1 MSSMY
6 NPDLTRI
13 NRPKRQIIGPAQ
25 QFVNDEMGSEE
36 MGPPSAS
43 QRFINSST
51 NENGPSMDYVNE
63 QRSPV
68 DVSTGPDGGESE
80 TQTLARD
87 DSSEAPKAAKNY
99 IQSYMADPEWQKA
112 HADEDDI
119 AEKLAPGIGSMIL
132 DRLTRGAYGQARARQ
147 LDAARYK
154 KREVERRYL
163 AIRDDERMAVDDV
176 QRENAGIANNVNAH
190 QRFIKDKEE
199 LEENRATRGYVL
211 SEAEKKVQEADARIG
226 LLTAQT
232 EKTRASMA
240 ADKIFNIPANTDAYS
255 YDQST
260 NKATKVASGP
270 PPVFSPNGTARQDP
284 SIPSASTVQ
293 RGEESRMQAILTV
306 VTQLQDAQARG
317 DGRLAGLSHSDLV
330 KKATEEVDGIGGNST
345 PQAAPQYADMGS
357 TLAAWLGM
365 WNAGGSGWG
374 GFTPTPS
381 ATPEPKRVP
390 LRIVNG
396 TAVPR

>member
-68 DVSTGPDGGESE
+68 DLSMGPDAGESE
-80 TQTLARD
+80 AQALAKD

-112 HADEDDI
+112 HSDEDDI
-119 AEKLAPGIGSMIL
+119 VEKLAPGIGNMIL
-132 DRLTRGAYGQARARQ
+132 DRLTKGAYSQHRAMQ
-147 LDAARYK
+147 LDAARHT

-163 AIRDDERMAVDDV
+163 AIRDDERQAVIDV
-176 QRENAGIANNVNAH
+176 QNENAGIANNVNAH
-190 QRFIKDKEE
+190 QRFIKDKQE
-199 LEENRATRGYVL
+199 LELDRDIRGYVL

-284 SIPSASTVQ
+284 SIPSASVIQ
-293 RGEESRMQAILTV
+293 SGEKARRADILAELGMLRQSRMMGEAGT
-306 VTQLQDAQARG
+306 
-317 DGRLAGLSHSDLV
+317 AGLSDDDLI
-330 KKATEEVDGIGGNST
+330 KMATRNVDAISGGAST
-345 PQAAPQYADMGS
+345 PQAAPQYTDMGS
-357 TLAAWLGM
+357 TAIAGQNPWGLGTIAAP
-365 WNAGGSGWG
+365 
-374 GFTPTPS
+374 FTQ
-381 ATPEPKRVP
+381 
-390 LRIVNG
+390 
-396 TAVPR
+396 AV